1 MRIEYWLYT
10 VPLRLRSLFRR
21 RRVEEELSEELQ
33 YHIEQKTERYI
44 AGGMYPEEA
53 RLAAL
58 REMDGLEQHKE
69 ACRDMRHM
77 NFIDEL
83 LKDLQ
88 FGLRQLRRNPG
99 FTIVAIITLA
109 LGIGANATIFSF
121 INTLLL
127 RPPSGI
133 EDAGRLVSIWNRL
146 PNGQFEQFSYLDYLY
161 FRKHNAVF
169 SGLLA
174 YSSDPAQ
181 VSWTRSG
188 QSRLI
193 MARMVSANYFSLLG
207 VKPVA
212 GRGFLPGEDKEPG
225 RQPVAILSH
234 AFWEEEFRGDSHI
247 IGKTIMLNGHSFTV
261 VGVAA
266 ASFSDLETA
275 IHADCWTP
283 ITMQREISP
292 GMDLLGQRT
301 DYWIFVAGRLKPG
314 ITRSEAQANMS
325 VLAHQLALAH
335 PDSNKGWDA
344 IAAPLTGID
353 LEMRGYVV
361 AFAGLLMVVTGLVLL
376 IACANAANLLLAQAS
391 GRWREMAIRS
401 ALGARRSRIIRQLL
415 TEGILL
421 SAFAGGAGL
430 LLAMWTAPLVLSLK
444 PPMLTFIQLDLPLDW
459 RMVAFTT
466 FVSLVTGILFGLA
479 PALNSS
485 KVDVVSRLKDET
497 HSSYRLSRF
506 RKVLV
511 VGEVAVCL
519 VLVITASLCLRSLL
533 SAQSIDPG
541 FTIPNRLVVDVDLS
555 MINYSSQR
563 SKAFFSAAVERVDAL
578 PGVRSAAVAMPLP
591 LGFTQ
596 ISLTVVIPGY
606 EPPHGQKGYPGAGV
620 SYIGPKYF
628 DTMGIPLLE
637 GRDFTPRDN
646 DRAPGVVIINE
657 AMARRYWPGQNPV
670 GRRISF
676 SVEKRPA
683 VQIVGV
689 VKTGKYRSL
698 GEPPQPFLYRPF
710 LQMPDARQATL
721 VVETALPPAG
731 MLSAV
736 QRMLQALNPATPIT
750 NSETMQ
756 QYMRVALFPA
766 HFTGILVGVL
776 GGLALALATVGLYG
790 VIAYSVAQ
798 RTREVGIRM
807 ALGAAR
813 ARVMRLVI
821 GQGIRL
827 ALIGICSGVVI
838 ALAVTRLI
846 SGLLY
851 GISAADPVAFL
862 GSSALFLLIAVLACY
877 FPARRATRVDPM
889 VALRH
894 E

>member
-1 MRIEYWLYT
+1 MGGKIMDWIKRIGSIIH
-10 VPLRLRSLFRR
+10 RQQ
-21 RRVEEELSEELQ
+21 SERDLDDELQ
-33 YHIEQKTERYI
+33 LHVELKTQENI
-44 AGGMYPEEA
+44 DAGMSPEEA
-53 RLAAL
+53 RCAAL
-58 REMDGLEQHKE
+58 RAFGGVEQKKE
-69 ACRDMRHM
+69 QCRDADR
-77 NFIDEL
+77 FRWIE
-83 LKDLQ
+83 DLVQ
-88 FGLRQLRRNPG
+88 DARFGLRQLRRNPG
-99 FTIVAIITLA
+99 FTAVAIITLA

-121 INTLLL
+121 INALLL

-133 EDAGRLVSIWNRL
+133 KDAGRLVSIWNRL
-146 PNGQFEQFSYLDYLY
+146 PNGQSMQFSYPDYLY
-161 FRKHNAVF
+161 FRQHNSVF

-174 YSSDPAQ
+174 YSSDPDQ

-207 VKPVA
+207 VKPVL
-212 GRGFLPGEDKEPG
+212 GRGFLPGEDKQPG
-225 RQPVAILSH
+225 GQPVVILSH
-234 AFWEEEFRGDSHI
+234 AFWEQEFGADPRV

-261 VGVAA
+261 VGIAA
-266 ASFSDLETA
+266 ANFSDLETV

-283 ITMQREISP
+283 ITMQKEIVP
-292 GMDLLGQRT
+292 GEDLLSLRMG
-301 DYWIFVAGRLKPG
+301 YWIFVAGRLKTG

-344 IAAPLTGID
+344 TVSPLTGID

-361 AFAGLLMVVTGLVLL
+361 AFAGLLMVVAGLVLL
-376 IACANAANLLLAQAS
+376 IACTNAANLLLAQAS
-391 GRWREMAIRS
+391 GRWREMALRA
-401 ALGARRSRIIRQLL
+401 ALGARRGRIIRQLL

-430 LLAMWTAPLVLSLK
+430 LLAMWTAPLVLALK
-444 PPMLTFIQLDLPLDW
+444 PPMLTFIQFDLPLDW

-466 FVSLVTGILFGLA
+466 FVSVVTGILFGLA

-541 FTIPNRLVVDVDLS
+541 FTIANRLVVDVDLS

-563 SKAFFSAAVERVDAL
+563 GKAFYSEAVERLDAL
-578 PGVRSAAVAMPLP
+578 PGVRSGAVAMPLP

-606 EPPHGQKGYPGAGV
+606 EPPPGQKGYPGAGV

-637 GRDFTPRDN
+637 GREFTPRD
-646 DRAPGVVIINE
+646 DDKAPGVVIINE
-657 AMARRYWPGQNPV
+657 AMARLYWPGKNPL
-670 GRRISF
+670 GQRISF
-676 SVEKRPA
+676 SVGKQPNIE
-683 VQIVGV
+683 IVGV

-698 GEPPQPFLYRPF
+698 SEAPQPFVYRPL
-710 LQMPDARQATL
+710 LQMPDARLATL
-721 VVETALPPAG
+721 VVETALPPQG

-736 QRMLQALNPATPIT
+736 QRTIQALNPATPIT

-756 QYMRVALFPA
+756 QYMSVALFPA
-766 HFTGILVGVL
+766 HFTGILIGVL
-776 GGLALALATVGLYG
+776 GGLALVLATVGLYG

-807 ALGAAR
+807 ALGGTR

-821 GQGIRL
+821 GQGLRL
-827 ALIGICSGVVI
+827 AVVGILVGV
-838 ALAVTRLI
+838 ALALAATRLI
-846 SGLLY
+846 SSLLY
-851 GISAADPVAFL
+851 GITATDPIAFA
-862 GSSALFLLIAVLACY
+862 GSSVLLLVVALAACY
-877 FPARRATRVDPM
+877 IPARRATQVDPM